1 MEKYL
6 KFRYNLAMSESSII
20 RLSFQY
26 ATITIICITNTVF
39 QNQIFQLMVDG
50 VISVVGLSVLK
61 IVGQEHRLELDPVQT
76 LLLNMEEEN
85 VREIAL
91 RIRNATHKD
100 VL

>member
-6 KFRYNLAMSESSII
+6 KFRYNLAISESAII

-26 ATITIICITNTVF
+26 ATITIICIINTVF

>member
-6 KFRYNLAMSESSII
+6 KFRYNLAISESAII

-26 ATITIICITNTVF
+26 ATITIICIINTVF

-91 RIRNATHKD
+91 RIKIATH
-100 VL
+100 